1 MVCLCYRQL
10 YILGSIE
17 SPIHTEILEKY
28 HKFRNYFNVSMNY
41 MRDADIRLNNFGRVV
56 RVRDHPEPGP
66 ELDKIIKRFGRENK
80 HMASKENK
88 VNSKDMHKSLYLI
101 GIFKTR
107 RAAVPLLLSLFLT
120 AKLSVAGKRQ

>member
-66 ELDKIIKRFGRENK
+66 ELDKIIKRFGQENK

-88 VNSKDMHKSLYLI
+88 VNPKRY
-101 GIFKTR
+101 
-107 RAAVPLLLSLFLT
+107 AQ
-120 AKLSVAGKRQ
+120 KLSTDWYLLTQSSSGAFIAQFISHCQAFSGR